1 MFKKNTKYGVLFL
14 YGADIFLLLYCAL
27 CLSQTL
33 CLPNM
38 SFNLQTEPMKMPLK
52 SINEMLYTRQCSFK
66 VCNRLLF
73 VQLATCNLAKTLF
86 LKFDFLLAVYT
97 WHCLETWI
105 LGGEDQSGYLEKFGI
120 LEAIFNTFIFTL
132 GSIGFFGCSFNICC
146 EFKREKIL
154 FWTCYTEALR
164 RWLYGRT
171 EFVSTLAVPSDSLF
185 TFGTG
190 QRMKITDGEE
200 KMSSCFLFEM
210 WKTKAWTDL
219 THLVCFCF

>member
-1 MFKKNTKYGVLFL
+1 MPLTDIVPSKHEFQPSNRAYENAFEINQRKTARSSCILDNTHLKFATDY
-14 YGADIFLLLYCAL
+14 
-27 CLSQTL
+27 CLSSWL
-33 CLPNM
+33 LVIW
-38 SFNLQTEPMKMPLK
+38 LK
-52 SINEMLYTRQCSFK
+52 HF
-66 VCNRLLF
+66 F
-73 VQLATCNLAKTLF
+73 F
-86 LKFDFLLAVYT
+86 KFDFLLAVYT

-120 LEAIFNTFIFTL
+120 LEAIFSTFIFTL

-190 QRMKITDGEE
+190 LRMKITDGEE

>member
-1 MFKKNTKYGVLFL
+1 MASCFFMVLTFFYCYTVHYASHRHCAFQTWVSTFKQSLWKCLWNQSTKCCILDNTHLKFATDY
-14 YGADIFLLLYCAL
+14 
-27 CLSQTL
+27 CLSSWL
-33 CLPNM
+33 LVIW
-38 SFNLQTEPMKMPLK
+38 LK
-52 SINEMLYTRQCSFK
+52 HF
-66 VCNRLLF
+66 
-73 VQLATCNLAKTLF
+73 F

>member
-1 MFKKNTKYGVLFL
+1 M
-14 YGADIFLLLYCAL
+14 C
-27 CLSQTL
+27 
-33 CLPNM
+33 
-38 SFNLQTEPMKMPLK
+38 
-52 SINEMLYTRQCSFK
+52 TRQYSFK

-73 VQLATCNLAKTLF
+73 VQYATCNLAKTLF
-86 LKFDFLLAVYT
+86 LNLISSLLFIHDIAWKHEFWEVRISLDIWKNLEFLRQYLIHSFLL
-97 WHCLETWI
+97 WGRL
-105 LGGEDQSGYLEKFGI
+105 
-120 LEAIFNTFIFTL
+120 
-132 GSIGFFGCSFNICC
+132 GFFGCSFNICC

-190 QRMKITDGEE
+190 LRMKITDGEE